1 MNLIF
6 FFTIVG
12 NNFSYLRAAMNIFL
26 KSFIIF
32 ILAIILLA
40 VVATQLISTEDI
52 VNRVSTNVEQSTG
65 RTLTVNG
72 EQSLR
77 VFPSLS
83 VTLKDVHFSNAAGG
97 SKSDMA
103 SINELLIHIPWL
115 SVFSGELAIEKF
127 VINNP
132 DILLEKNIDGSVN
145 WQFSTLTGAE
155 KTTENSTEN
164 NAEEQSNKGQSVSLP
179 DGFDISLG
187 QVEINAGKLTFID
200 HQNKQTQVIDQLN
213 LAVKLPSLQQPL
225 KLTGSVRYMAQVL
238 ELESSITSPA
248 KAINNQPFSVELDL
262 SSALLKLNYQGEVL
276 QQGKELSGKL
286 SVSGDSVKE
295 LLNWQNIPL
304 LAKDEAFNKFSF
316 KSNIGFANNK
326 LSLDQLIVSLDAL
339 EFKGTTSIALTT
351 PVNITSKID
360 LGVLDLNPYLPEP
373 STVVE
378 TPPSD
383 DKTAQPIVWDNTP
396 VDLSALGSINANI
409 SIQSSQL
416 LVRDIKLG
424 KNELA
429 IVLNNSVADVQL
441 KSFQGYEGNGSG
453 KISVNASKKPYQ
465 ITTKFEL
472 ANINAE
478 PLLTDAIGFDKLL
491 GKGQLS
497 WDLSTQGLSQRE
509 FINKLNGQLD
519 ISFIDGAVK
528 GLNLAAIA
536 KSASNIMQGNL
547 SAVSLDSDFSNAEKT
562 DFAAL
567 TGKFTLN
574 NGVANTDNLS
584 LDNPFIRISGTG
596 DINLPETKVNLHIKS
611 KLVASTQGQAAES
624 TDSGVVIPIKITGPF
639 HKVKIRP
646 DVSSGAKDKVK
657 EKVKDKLKDKLKG
670 LFG

>member
-65 RTLTVNG
+65 RTLTVDG

-132 DILLEKNIDGSVN
+132 DILLEKNVDGSVN
-145 WQFSTLTGAE
+145 WQFSTLTDAE
-155 KTTENSTEN
+155 NNTEKNTENS
-164 NAEEQSNKGQSVSLP
+164 ANKAQSVTLP

-304 LAKDEAFNKFSF
+304 PAKDEAFNKFSF

-351 PVNITSKID
+351 PLNVESKID

-383 DKTAQPIVWDNTP
+383 DKAAQPIVWDNTP
-396 VDLSALGSINANI
+396 VDLSALGSINASI

-453 KISVNASKKPYQ
+453 KIRVNASKKPYQ

-491 GKGQLS
+491 GKGQLA

-596 DINLPETKVNLHIKS
+596 DIDLPETKVNLHIKS

>member
-1 MNLIF
+1 MK
-6 FFTIVG
+6 
-12 NNFSYLRAAMNIFL
+12 IFL
-26 KSFIIF
+26 KSIVIF
-32 ILAIILLA
+32 ILAIVLLA

-65 RTLTVNG
+65 RTLTVDG
-72 EQSLR
+72 EQSLS

-103 SINELLIHIPWL
+103 RISELLIHIPWL

-145 WQFSTLTGAE
+145 WQFSTLTGTE
-155 KTTENSTEN
+155 KSTEN
-164 NAEEQSNKGQSVSLP
+164 NTENSANKGQSVTLP

-200 HQNKQTQVIDQLN
+200 HQSKQTQVIDQLN

-225 KLTGSVRYMAQVL
+225 KLSGSVRYMAQVL

-248 KAINNQPFSVELDL
+248 KAINNQPFSVTLDL

-326 LSLDQLIVSLDAL
+326 LNLDQLIVSLDAL

-351 PVNITSKID
+351 PINITSKID
-360 LGVLDLNPYLPEP
+360 LGLLDLNPYLPEP

-378 TPPSD
+378 TPPTD
-383 DKTAQPIVWDNTP
+383 DKAAQPIIWDNTAL
-396 VDLSALGSINANI
+396 DLSALGSINANV
-409 SIQSSQL
+409 SIKSSQL
-416 LVRDIKLG
+416 LIRDIKLG

-429 IVLNNSVADVQL
+429 IVLNNSVADVKL

-453 KISVNASKKPYQ
+453 TFRVNASKKPYQ

-472 ANINAE
+472 ADINAE
-478 PLLTDAIGFDKLL
+478 PLLTDAVGFDKLL
-491 GKGQLS
+491 GKGHLA

-509 FINKLNGQLD
+509 FINKLNGHLD

-596 DINLPETKVNLHIKS
+596 DINLPETNVNLHIKS

-624 TDSGVVIPIKITGPF
+624 TDSGLVIPIKITGPF